1 MKKFLFS
8 LILFATM
15 ITPLVLTSCD
25 DDSEPIE
32 KPKED
37 KNLVGTI
44 SEVRN
49 LDKSVEYLLTGPVII
64 AEGGT

>member
-25 DDSEPIE
+25 DDSETID

-37 KNLVGTI
+37 KELSGTI
-44 SEVRN
+44 S
-49 LDKSVEYLLTGPVII
+49 
-64 AEGGT
+64 